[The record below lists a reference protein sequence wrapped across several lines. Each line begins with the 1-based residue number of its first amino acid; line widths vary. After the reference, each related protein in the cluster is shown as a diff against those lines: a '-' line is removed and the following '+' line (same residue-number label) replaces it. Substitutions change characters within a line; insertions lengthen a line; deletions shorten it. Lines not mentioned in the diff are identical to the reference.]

1 MIKYQNYSHY
11 KLPITVIPLEY
22 GKLIEQIG
30 QKYIIQLNS
39 TNVLVINE
47 RGNENFIKLFRKG
60 EFIFEFKDLKIDD
73 NTFIRTILDQKYTF
87 KNSILISTEIIS
99 AHGYIK
105 IYPLYKDTITPLN
118 NLIKYFKNIYDHKKA
133 ELFIIFELFL
143 VFLVYLIFFV
153 LFPENE
159 INISLVGISNY
170 NIIKLRKTRSLNSWN
185 TLEFKINNL
194 VFTRDLF
201 LSKFEKFWNTINNEF
216 SNSNHMFI
224 LFKIKYKGT
233 EYATIGK
240 LQRLNVND
248 KDWFFNW
255 ILNNMEFKSE
265 YYKESQIESFVFSYG
280 FKEGLAPIKE
290 TFKENI
296 SLQNYKNNKL
306 PISYNPLD
314 YGKIITTFKY
324 ENYTHFVIQSKG
336 GNLINFKQFDGY
348 NEVEIF
354 SEGDIMV
361 KYNDQFIAENK
372 FVRILDNKNF
382 YFENNKEILFFKE
395 MKTKFISKLAKAK
408 SLTHNYLVLDI
419 ETYVKDSVL
428 TPYSIAIYDGKKPM
442 KFFIR
447 DFVNVEDMITTC
459 LKSIMTRKYN
469 N

>member
-170 NIIKLRKTRSLNSWN
+170 N
-185 TLEFKINNL
+185 
-194 VFTRDLF
+194 
-201 LSKFEKFWNTINNEF
+201 
-216 SNSNHMFI
+216 
-224 LFKIKYKGT
+224 
-233 EYATIGK
+233 
-240 LQRLNVND
+240 
-248 KDWFFNW
+248 
-255 ILNNMEFKSE
+255 
-265 YYKESQIESFVFSYG
+265 
-280 FKEGLAPIKE
+280 
-290 TFKENI
+290 
-296 SLQNYKNNKL
+296 
-306 PISYNPLD
+306 
-314 YGKIITTFKY
+314 
-324 ENYTHFVIQSKG
+324 
-336 GNLINFKQFDGY
+336 
-348 NEVEIF
+348 
-354 SEGDIMV
+354 
-361 KYNDQFIAENK
+361 
-372 FVRILDNKNF
+372 
-382 YFENNKEILFFKE
+382 
-395 MKTKFISKLAKAK
+395 
-408 SLTHNYLVLDI
+408 
-419 ETYVKDSVL
+419 
-428 TPYSIAIYDGKKPM
+428 
-442 KFFIR
+442 
-447 DFVNVEDMITTC
+447 
-459 LKSIMTRKYN
+459 
-469 N
+469 